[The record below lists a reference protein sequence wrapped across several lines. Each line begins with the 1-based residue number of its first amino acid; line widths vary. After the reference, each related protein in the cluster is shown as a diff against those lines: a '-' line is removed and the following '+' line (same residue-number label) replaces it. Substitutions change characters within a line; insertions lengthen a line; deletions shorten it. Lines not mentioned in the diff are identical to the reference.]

1 MKKLNTEKI
10 KALIKKELRAYFNSP
25 IAYIFLIVFLLLSS
39 WLFFRTFF
47 LVGQTEMRGFFGILP
62 WIFLFLIPALT
73 MRLWSEE
80 YRQGTIETLLTSS
93 VSVEE
98 AVLGKAVGSFIFLA
112 LALLLTF
119 PVAISLSFV
128 GNLDWG
134 VVLAA
139 YFGALLMGMA
149 YISLGL
155 FISSL
160 TRNQI
165 VAFIISVL
173 VMFAFL
179 ILGDGIVTAFLP
191 TWLGS
196 LCKTLSLGTH
206 YNSILRGVIDTRD
219 LIFYLSFIGLFL
231 LLNIQTLKTKR

>member
-1 MKKLNTEKI
+1 
-10 KALIKKELRAYFNSP
+10 
-25 IAYIFLIVFLLLSS
+25 
-39 WLFFRTFF
+39 
-47 LVGQTEMRGFFGILP
+47 
-62 WIFLFLIPALT
+62 

-93 VSVEE
+93 ISVEE
-98 AVLGKAVGSFIFLA
+98 AVLAKSLGSFVFLA
-112 LALLLTF
+112 LALVLTL

-134 VVLAA
+134 VVLTA

-165 VAFIISVL
+165 VAFILSVL
-173 VMFAFL
+173 AMFFFL

-196 LCKTLSLGTH
+196 LCESLSLGTH

-219 LIFYLSFIGLFL
+219 FIFYLSFIVLFL
-231 LLNIQTLKTKR
+231 LLNIQTLKTRR

>member
-1 MKKLNTEKI
+1 MIQINKDKFQ
-10 KALIKKELRAYFNSP
+10 ALVRKELRLYFNSP
-25 IAYIFLIVFLLLSS
+25 IAYIFLVVFLLLSS

-47 LVGQTEMRGFFGILP
+47 LIGQTEMRGFFGILP
-62 WIFLFLIPALT
+62 WIFLFLIPSLT

-80 YRQGTIETLLTSS
+80 YRQGTVETLLTSS

-98 AVLGKAVGSFIFLA
+98 AVLGKAAGSFIFLA

-134 VVLAA
+134 VVLTA
-139 YFGALLMGMA
+139 YFGALLLGMA

-165 VAFIISVL
+165 VAFIVSVL
-173 VMFAFL
+173 VLFAFL

-191 TWLGS
+191 NWLGS

-219 LIFYLSFIGLFL
+219 FIFYLSFIVLFL
-231 LLNIQTLKTKR
+231 LLNVQTLKTRR